1 MTYMLDTDISSFV
14 MKRSHADLI
23 ERVRGFAPGALKVS
37 VVTVFELEFGARRS
51 DRYQALKR
59 VIEAFLGNVEVL
71 PLDLSA
77 AQDAGAIR
85 ADLAGSGQLI
95 GAYDLLIAGH
105 ARSGGFTLVT
115 HNVSEFSRVAKLEI
129 EDWAKPPAE
138 AR

>member
-1 MTYMLDTDISSFV
+1 MTYMLDTDTSSFV
-14 MKRSHADLI
+14 MKRSQPALI

-37 VVTVFELEFGARRS
+37 AVTAFELEFGARRS
-51 DRYQALKR
+51 DRYHVLKR

-85 ADLAGSGQLI
+85 ADLAGTGQPI

-105 ARSGGFTLVT
+105 ARSRGFTLVT
-115 HNVSEFSRVAKLEI
+115 HNVSEFSRVGGLEI
-129 EDWAKPPAE
+129 EDWAKLP
-138 AR
+138 